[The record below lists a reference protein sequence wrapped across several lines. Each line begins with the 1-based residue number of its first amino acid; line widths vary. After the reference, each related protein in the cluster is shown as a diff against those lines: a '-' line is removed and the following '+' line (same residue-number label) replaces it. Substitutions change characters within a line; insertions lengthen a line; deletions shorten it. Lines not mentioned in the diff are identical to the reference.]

1 MLLLL
6 LLLGAAC
13 VTEGFVGLSARLLV
27 CNHPVAPMAGQEG
40 PDPPESGVLCCAVLL
55 LVLCKDSEAVPRAA
69 AFCGLGAAC

>member
-27 CNHPVAPMAGQEG
+27 CNHPVVPMAGQEG
-40 PDPPESGVLCCAVLL
+40 PDPPESGVLCCAVL
-55 LVLCKDSEAVPRAA
+55 CCAV
-69 AFCGLGAAC
+69 LGAVL